1 MGKPKVLILGAGY
14 GGMITTVRLSKLLS
28 PDDIEITLV
37 NKHNYHYQTTWLHEA
52 AAGTIHHDRTRMLIK
67 NVINTK
73 KVRFVQD
80 CVQSIDK
87 ENRKVILKNGEL
99 DYDYLVIALGFESN
113 TFGIK
118 GLEENAFAI
127 RSVNTARN
135 IREHIEYKFA
145 RFNNDPN
152 AKESDLTIVVGGA
165 GLSGVEFLG
174 ELVNRIPELCKEYD
188 VDPSLVK
195 IIDVEGMPMVLPPFD
210 RELAEYA
217 QKYLEGKGVTFKLNT
232 FIKEATPEGV
242 KVQEKGSEELE
253 EIAAGTVVWTGGVKA
268 SHIPADSGF
277 ETNRG
282 KIPVKEDLRAPD
294 DDHVFAVGD
303 VAVVFPPGAERPY
316 PPTAQIAVQEGE
328 TVAENVKHL
337 IKGEPTEPFVY
348 QPKGTVASLGAHE
361 AIGVVFD
368 RKLTGKPAAAMK
380 KIIDDRYLLMLGG
393 VGLLLRKGKLNLL

>member
-1 MGKPKVLILGAGY
+1 MDKPKILIIGAGY
-14 GGMITTVRLSKLLS
+14 GGMMTTVRLTKELGA
-28 PDDIEITLV
+28 DDADITLV

-67 NVINTK
+67 NVINTNR
-73 KVRFVQD
+73 VNFVQD
-80 CVQSIDK
+80 SVQSIDK
-87 ENRKVILKNGEL
+87 ENKKVILKNSEIA
-99 DYDYLVIALGFESN
+99 YDYLVIGLGFESN

-127 RSVNTARN
+127 RSVNTARK

-145 RFNNDPN
+145 SYNNDPD
-152 AKESDLTIVVGGA
+152 AKDSDLTLVVGGA

-174 ELVNRIPELCKEYD
+174 ELVDRIPKLCKEYD
-188 VDPSLVK
+188 IAPSKVK
-195 IIDVEGMPMVLPPFD
+195 IVNVEGTPFVLPPFERD
-210 RELAEYA
+210 LAEYA
-217 QKYLEGKGVTFKLNT
+217 QKYLEEKGVTFRLST

-242 KVQEKGSEELE
+242 KVQKQGSEELE
-253 EIAAGTVVWTGGVKA
+253 EINAGTVVWTGGVKA

-282 KIPVKEDLRAPD
+282 KIQVTEDLRAPD

-303 VAVVFPPGAERPY
+303 VALVFPSEGERPY
-316 PPTAQIAVQEGE
+316 PPTAQIAVQQAEA
-328 TVAENVKHL
+328 VAKNLKHL
-337 IKGEPTEPFVY
+337 LRGEATEKFTY
-348 QPKGTVASLGAHE
+348 KKQGTVASLGE
-361 AIGVVFD
+361 KDAIGIVFD

-380 KIIDDRYLLMLGG
+380 KVIDDRYLLMLGG

>member
-1 MGKPKVLILGAGY
+1 MGKPKILIIGAGY
-14 GGMITTVRLSKLLS
+14 GGMITTVRLTKELEAE
-28 PDDIEITLV
+28 DADITLV

-73 KVRFVQD
+73 RVNFVQD
-80 CVQSIDK
+80 SVKSIDK
-87 ENRKVILKNGEL
+87 ENKKVILKNGEL
-99 DYDYLVIALGFESN
+99 DYDYLVIGLGFESN

-127 RSVNTARN
+127 RSVNTARR

-145 RFNNDPN
+145 SFNNDPD
-152 AKESDLTIVVGGA
+152 AKDSDLTIVVGGA

-174 ELVNRIPELCKEYD
+174 ELVDRIPVLCKEYD
-188 VDPSLVK
+188 INPDKVK
-195 IIDVEGMPMVLPPFD
+195 IVDVEGLPLVLPPFERD
-210 RELAEYA
+210 LAEYA
-217 QKYLEGKGVTFKLNT
+217 QKYLEGKGVEFKLGT

-242 KVQEKGSEELE
+242 LVQKKDAEEME
-253 EIAAGTVVWTGGVKA
+253 EIKAGTVVWTGGVKA

-282 KIPVKEDLRAPD
+282 KIQVNKDLRAPD

-303 VAVVFPPGAERPY
+303 VAVFFPKEGERPY

-328 TVAENVKHL
+328 LAAKNIKHL
-337 IKGEPTEPFVY
+337 IKGEETEPFVY
-348 QPKGTVASLGAHE
+348 KQRGTVASLGE
-361 AIGVVFD
+361 KQAIGVVFD
-368 RKLTGKPAAAMK
+368 KKLKGKSAAAMK
-380 KIIDDRYLLMLGG
+380 KVIDDRYLLELGG
-393 VGLLLRKGKLNLL
+393 VGLLLKKGKLNLL